1 MPQMQYPRHQR
12 AERLAVAHH
21 AAQRR
26 AADIY
31 AVIGALAGHEIAS
44 LPLVAGEVIGERDLH
59 RRVDRLGA
67 GVAEEHMIQA
77 RWRERGDAVGEGEC
91 GRVTAHEGRR
101 EVERLQLLSDR
112 SCDLRSAMAS
122 R

>member
-1 MPQMQYPRHQR
+1 MPYRWHER
-12 AERLAVAHH
+12 ADRLSVAHQ
-21 AAQRR
+21 ATRRR
-26 AADIY
+26 AAD
-31 AVIGALAGHEIAS
+31 VHGGIGALAGYEIAS

-67 GVAEEHMIQA
+67 GVAEEHMIQT
-77 RWRERGDAVGEGEC
+77 RRRERGDAVGEGEC
-91 GRVTAHEGRR
+91 GRVTAHEGRC

-112 SCDLRSAMAS
+112 SCYLRSAMAS